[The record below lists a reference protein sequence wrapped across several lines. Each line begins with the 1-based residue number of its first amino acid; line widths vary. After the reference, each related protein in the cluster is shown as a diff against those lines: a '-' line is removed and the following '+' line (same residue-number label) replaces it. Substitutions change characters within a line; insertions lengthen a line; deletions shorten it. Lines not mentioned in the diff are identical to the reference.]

1 MGGLYSNDGP
11 VAQMYDQSDENGA
24 AIVGF
29 LDDSTADWTESQ
41 RQEAVIDQLV
51 RVFGD
56 KAQGYKTYKDT
67 AWRNEPFTMPTG
79 GPDYQDTQMLVT
91 ASTRCRIWTVGCTLE
106 ARRPAHGPVDSW
118 RERCTAQISL
128 QINLQ
133 ICTKHTV
140 QF

>member
-1 MGGLYSNDGP
+1 MGDSVKAVVTYDDAWWKQDGLSGGLYSNDGP

-79 GPDYQDTQMLVT
+79 
-91 ASTRCRIWTVGCTLE
+91 E
-106 ARRPAHGPVDSW
+106 ARLPGAVYGQWVVHWRHGD
-118 RERCTAQISL
+118 Q
-128 QINLQ
+128 
-133 ICTKHTV
+133 HTGRWIHGGSGV
-140 QF
+140 QR